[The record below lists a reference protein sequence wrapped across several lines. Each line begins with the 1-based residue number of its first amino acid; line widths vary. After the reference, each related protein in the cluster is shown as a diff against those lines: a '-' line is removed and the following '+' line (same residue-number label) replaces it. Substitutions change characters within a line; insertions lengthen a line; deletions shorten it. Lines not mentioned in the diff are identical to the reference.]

1 MSHVNFASDPVRSV
15 TRSGDRDALFADE
28 AKLRLL
34 AAAEA
39 LYAVR
44 SIESVSLR
52 EIAVAAGH
60 GNTNA
65 VQYHFGN
72 RDVLVQAIFAWRVWQ
87 MEPVRG
93 ALLDAADQ
101 RGEGSDFLVL
111 LRILCE
117 PMLDLVDADGRH
129 TYAAFMSKY
138 LLQQRPAGI
147 LHAAENQPEL
157 SVNLRRIIKRLCA
170 IISAEEDMTDYRIA
184 LAYMVITNVLVIC
197 DNEGISATDPAKLR
211 ERFETSLLMSAA
223 ALRAGCG

>member
-1 MSHVNFASDPVRSV
+1 MRI
-15 TRSGDRDALFADE
+15 
-28 AKLRLL
+28 L
-34 AAAEA
+34 AAAES
-39 LYAVR
+39 LYAAR

-72 RDVLVQAIFAWRVWQ
+72 RDNLVQAIFAWRVWQ

-93 ALLDAADQ
+93 AMLAEAD
-101 RGEGSDFLVL
+101 EGGCGSEIAVL

-117 PMLDLVDADGRH
+117 PMLDLVDNQGRH
-129 TYAAFMSKY
+129 SYAAFMSKY

-147 LHAAENQPEL
+147 LHAAENHPDL
-157 SVNLRRIIKRLCA
+157 SVNLRRIITRLCA
-170 IISAEEDMTDYRIA
+170 IISAKEDMTDYRIA
-184 LAYMVITNVLVIC
+184 LAYMIVTNVLVIC
-197 DNEGISATDPAKLR
+197 DNEGVSTGDPAGLR
-211 ERFETSLLMSAA
+211 ERFEVSLMMASA